1 MKLISLFFYKK
12 VKLISNDR
20 RKDPRLTTRLKQ
32 LQLVLTA
39 RLTSQHIN
47 NKKCPLNYC
56 LGSSYEAVSSVQYS
70 KI

>member
-1 MKLISLFFYKK
+1 MTGL
-12 VKLISNDR
+12 

-39 RLTSQHIN
+39 RLTSQNIN

-56 LGSSYEAVSSVQYS
+56 LGSGYEAVSSVQYS

>member
-1 MKLISLFFYKK
+1 MTGEKTP
-12 VKLISNDR
+12 D
-20 RKDPRLTTRLKQ
+20 KQ

-39 RLTSQHIN
+39 RLASKHIN
-47 NKKCPLNYC
+47 NKKFPPSYC